1 MNVYSSVFVG
11 LWDASAGFIPRSGI
25 AGHRVCMCSAV
36 LDAVSFPKW
45 LIPFTYMR
53 VPYALHEDK
62 IFSKAGNL

>member
-1 MNVYSSVFVG
+1 MFIAVSLWVYMYAFLLGLYLGVELSV
-11 LWDASAGFIPRSGI
+11 IEY
-25 AGHRVCMCSAV
+25 MCSAV

-62 IFSKAGNL
+62 IFFKGSNL